1 MAKYLVKFFKG
12 TLQQYNS
19 IIPNDY
25 TFYFVTD
32 VDKVYLGRTEL
43 SNSQIWERIN
53 YINEQ
58 LKGKANIQMKTTQ
71 EWGQDRSLISQQN
84 TFYIYSDR
92 NTKVDEQ
99 TGKVINIPG
108 IKVGD
113 GSSYLVDLPFIDDLF
128 YSHINN
134 LDIHVTL
141 AEKQFW
147 NNKVRTQD
155 SEIDNQN
162 LIFTIH

>member
-32 VDKVYLGRTEL
+32 VDKVFLGRTQL